1 MSTECC
7 AIREGRGRGKWG
19 VMGVMVMV
27 WVWVWVNKNDLCVL
41 RVIGVQMVWGRENTH
56 HKQTHFTCYQTHSQ
70 PPTIVKPGGNML
82 GDASVIPSLKVTDLT
97 PSLKQEYGKSSPS

>member
-1 MSTECC
+1 MVMSTECC

-41 RVIGVQMVWGRENTH
+41 RVIGCRWCGGEKTH
-56 HKQTHFTCYQTHSQ
+56 TTNKLILLVIKHTLN
-70 PPTIVKPGGNML
+70 PPQLSN
-82 GDASVIPSLKVTDLT
+82 
-97 PSLKQEYGKSSPS
+97 QEAIC